1 MFNPPEDEILEQIP
15 KEHIRDFLDIYSL
28 FDRTRTSQ
36 KQNNLRHA
44 QMVNLEIVMIQKLWI
59 SEHQNKLEMII
70 TTFFDI
76 LD

>member
-44 QMVNLEIVMIQKLWI
+44 QMVNPEIVMNHKL
-59 SEHQNKLEMII
+59 
-70 TTFFDI
+70 
-76 LD
+76 

>member
-15 KEHIRDFLDIYSL
+15 KEHIPDFLDIYSL

-36 KQNNLRHA
+36 KQNNLRLA

-59 SEHQNKLEMII
+59 SEHQNKHE
-70 TTFFDI
+70 
-76 LD
+76 